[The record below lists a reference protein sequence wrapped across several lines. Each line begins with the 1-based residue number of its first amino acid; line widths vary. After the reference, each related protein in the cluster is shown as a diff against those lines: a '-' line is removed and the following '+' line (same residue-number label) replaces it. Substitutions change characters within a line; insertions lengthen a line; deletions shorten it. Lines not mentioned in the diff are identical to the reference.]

1 MMTCLYGKR
10 FLLSHLEREEISSI
24 FNKQRA
30 TYNNLY
36 RFCTLFNESEGQ
48 LFLKQLYGHICTQS
62 EAKV

>member
-48 LFLKQLYGHICTQS
+48 LFLKHLY
-62 EAKV
+62 V